1 MHLMSDEHPGP
12 SSAHSL
18 SILDVLRPP
27 TRSELTR
34 KRKVDS
40 NPPPKGKRRAECASV
55 SPRQRIDEFPDER
68 LTVTGKGG
76 SRLFCNACR
85 EELSLRRI
93 SIINASI

>member
-1 MHLMSDEHPGP
+1 MDDEHPGP

-18 SILDVLRPP
+18 STLDVLRPP

-40 NPPPKGKRRAECASV
+40 NPPPKGKRRARGEGSTEPKTV

-68 LTVTGKGG
+68 LTVFNSEKY
-76 SRLFCNACR
+76 
-85 EELSLRRI
+85 
-93 SIINASI
+93 